1 MDRRASDYKE
11 WIVNRL
17 RYLIEL
23 RSKSVAAVEKEMGW
37 SRGFLGDAL
46 RGEKRLSLE
55 SLLEVLDHLALDPAE
70 FLGGLTAEEER
81 WGRYPRSAEPNQP
94 SGIAETVE
102 TPESGGGGSG
112 DTRSL
117 ILAVIQVLEAKGLLD
132 KEELLSALERRDGG
146 S

>member
-1 MDRRASDYKE
+1 MDQRAADYRE
-11 WIVNRL
+11 WIVKRL

-23 RSKSVAAVEKEMGW
+23 RGKSVAAVEKEMGW

-55 SLLEVLDHLALDPAE
+55 SLLEVLEHLALDPAE

-81 WGRYPRSAEPNQP
+81 WARYPRSAEQER
-94 SGIAETVE
+94 SGGIAEGVGPGAGAGRE
-102 TPESGGGGSG
+102 AG
-112 DTRSL
+112 DTRNL
-117 ILAVIQVLEAKGLLD
+117 LMAMIQVLEAKGVLD
-132 KEELLSALERRDGG
+132 KDELLSALARRDE

>member
-1 MDRRASDYKE
+1 MDRRATDYKE

-23 RSKSVAAVEKEMGW
+23 RGKSVAAVEKELGW

-81 WGRYPRSAEPNQP
+81 WSRYPRTAEEGQP
-94 SGIAETVE
+94 SGIADSGDA
-102 TPESGGGGSG
+102 PSGGEGSG
-112 DTRSL
+112 DTRTL
-117 ILAVIQVLEAKGLLD
+117 VLAVIQVLEAKGLLD
-132 KEELLSALERRDGG
+132 KDELLSALARREGT
-146 S
+146 

>member
-1 MDRRASDYKE
+1 MDQHASGYKE
-11 WIVNRL
+11 WIVKRL

-23 RSKSVAAVEKEMGW
+23 RGKSVAAIEKEMGW

-55 SLLEVLDHLALDPAE
+55 ALLEVLDHLGLDPAE

-81 WGRYPRSAEPNQP
+81 WASYPRASEQEQP
-94 SGIAETVE
+94 GGIAETGDSVD
-102 TPESGGGGSG
+102 GGGPG

-117 ILAVIQVLEAKGLLD
+117 VLAVIQVLETKGLVD
-132 KEELLSALERRDGG
+132 KEELLSALAPRDGR
-146 S
+146 